1 MQSILDRA
9 SGLRGVVIGDLL
21 LDHYVLGTASRL
33 SPEAPVPIL
42 LVEEDTWCLGGA
54 ANVASNLKALGVSVE
69 VVGLVGRDPTGDRL
83 QNLFAAHNILFDELF
98 RDPAVHTISKTRIVS
113 GGHQLC
119 RVDRER
125 DPASYALA
133 KNEAFLERA
142 ELSLRNADLLIF
154 SDYGKGTL
162 SKAAVD
168 RLTAAARSRNCFVAA
183 DPKPSRPLPFH
194 QVDLLTPNAGEA
206 CAMADMEPS
215 GPRGGDWAKVCKKI
229 HGLCQSKNLVITLGR
244 DGMLVAVGGQ
254 APHRIATCAKAVCD
268 VTGAGDTVIAALSVA
283 LATGHDLETAA
294 RFANTAAGIVVGKFG
309 TATATPAEILNFSR
323 GLVPGS

>member
-42 LVEEDTWCLGGA
+42 LVEEDTWSLGGA

-69 VVGLVGRDPTGDRL
+69 VVGLAGRDPAGDRL
-83 QNLFAAHNILFDELF
+83 QNLLAANNILHDEVF

-113 GGHQLC
+113 NGHQLC

-125 DPASYALA
+125 EPVGYGLG
-133 KNEAFLERA
+133 KNETFLERA
-142 ELSLRNADLLIF
+142 ELALRNADLLIF

-162 SKAAVD
+162 TKPVVE
-168 RLTAAARSRNCFVAA
+168 RLTAAARLRNCFVAA
-183 DPKPSRPLPFH
+183 DPKPSRPLPFS

-206 CAMADMEPS
+206 CAMADVDPI
-215 GPRGGDWAKVCKKI
+215 GPKGGDWAKVCKKI
-229 HGLCQSKNLVITLGR
+229 CNLYQPKNLVITLGR
-244 DGMLVAVGGQ
+244 DGMLVAAGGQ

-309 TATATPAEILNFSR
+309 TATATPAEIINFSR
-323 GLVPGS
+323 GVVPAA